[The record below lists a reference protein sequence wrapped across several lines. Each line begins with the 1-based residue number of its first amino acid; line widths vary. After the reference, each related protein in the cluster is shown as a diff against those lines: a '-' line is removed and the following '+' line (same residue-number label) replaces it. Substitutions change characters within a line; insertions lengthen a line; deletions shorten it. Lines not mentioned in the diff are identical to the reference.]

1 MRCPSCHR
9 RVAARCPLH
18 PSAEPPPA
26 PAPVAVP
33 RVAGFE
39 GLTPLGHGGFARVY
53 AARREADG
61 RDVAL
66 KVLQPLA
73 ADRLGRELDALR
85 LIGPP
90 VVPELLGQ
98 AVTDAGEPTVVMERI
113 EGSTLAARLAGLPG
127 SGTLPWAEARA
138 LMLLLTE
145 ALGRVHAAGFIHRD
159 LKPENV
165 MLSEERVVLLDFGL
179 ARP

>member
-18 PSAEPPPA
+18 PSAEPPPS

-53 AARREADG
+53 AARREVDG

-98 AVTDAGEPTVVMERI
+98 VVTRIWSAMAGMSSGRSRREGMRMRTTASRKKRSERNRPR
-113 EGSTLAARLAGLPG
+113 SPRRAGRG
-127 SGTLPWAEARA
+127 AWR
-138 LMLLLTE
+138 
-145 ALGRVHAAGFIHRD
+145 R
-159 LKPENV
+159 
-165 MLSEERVVLLDFGL
+165 
-179 ARP
+179 